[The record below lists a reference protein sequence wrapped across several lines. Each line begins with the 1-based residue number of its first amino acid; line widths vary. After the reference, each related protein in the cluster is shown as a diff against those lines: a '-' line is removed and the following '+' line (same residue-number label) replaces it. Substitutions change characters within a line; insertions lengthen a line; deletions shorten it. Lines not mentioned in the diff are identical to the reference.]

1 KGSRLRQLPA
11 LPVVQ
16 PPPPRLAATAF
27 PERPAMPFRPRALLP
42 VLAAALLAAP
52 AAAQDEYVVDLS
64 QIDPAAILASAG
76 DVLMRA
82 PDTSIDALFQ
92 ATHAAAQSP
101 RDARLLCALFDPH
114 AERSFESLAATANR
128 LGAGSR
134 ERFALALADI
144 AASGLQGPRQPY
156 DPAAAKQTLKSAG
169 VTAML
174 LNDDFLIGMTAE
186 GSDAAS
192 RDARCRSFGWM
203 LDARA
208 DVPMAQR
215 AAATR
220 LMLSEGMAQLAPGVR

>member
-1 KGSRLRQLPA
+1 MPVRFRLVPLLLA
-11 LPVVQ
+11 CM
-16 PPPPRLAATAF
+16 LAAS
-27 PERPAMPFRPRALLP
+27 PAS
-42 VLAAALLAAP
+42 
-52 AAAQDEYVVDLS
+52 AQDEYVVDLS
-64 QIDPAAILASAG
+64 QIDASAILASAG

-101 RDARLLCALFDPH
+101 RDARLLCALFDPD
-114 AERSFESLAATANR
+114 ADRSFKSLAATANQ
-128 LGAGSR
+128 LDAGSR
-134 ERFALALADI
+134 ERFAIALADI
-144 AASGLQGPRQPY
+144 AASGLQSPRQPY

-174 LNDDFLIGMTAE
+174 LNDDFLVGMTAE
-186 GSDAAS
+186 GSDSAS

-203 LDARA
+203 LDALA

-220 LMLSEGMAQLAPGVR
+220 LMLSEGMAQLAPR